1 MTLPLCVIL
10 QVSKA
15 SDAAGI
21 QLMQMN
27 RLKAIQEEAIYMQEQ
42 QHKEL
47 ESLKAEL
54 QVLNICIVRAKNAFQ
69 ESVSCLN
76 GMCVC
81 TDVLAWTCVPTPRSC
96 WSLSVISIAAQ
107 GRSNGR
113 TRRDCALA

>member
-1 MTLPLCVIL
+1 L

-47 ESLKAEL
+47 EFLKAEL
-54 QVLNICIVRAKNAFQ
+54 QVMIICVVNTKSAFQ
-69 ESVSCLN
+69 
-76 GMCVC
+76 
-81 TDVLAWTCVPTPRSC
+81 DVLMS
-96 WSLSVISIAAQ
+96 
-107 GRSNGR
+107 GRSVR
-113 TRRDCALA
+113 VR

>member
-54 QVLNICIVRAKNAFQ
+54 QVLNTCVVRATNAFP

-76 GMCVC
+76 VMCAC
-81 TDVLAWTCVPTPRSC
+81 TDFYAWTFVPNPRSC
-96 WSLSVISIAAQ
+96 WSLAVISIAAQ
-107 GRSNGR
+107 GRSNG
-113 TRRDCALA
+113 